1 MVCKFIVAIANA
13 RRVTAMLPGSSRN
26 IRAMR
31 SISKQPDNGV
41 SAAFGDFFSLRALA
55 LALAVSAF
63 VIPGLSIATNTDS
76 IDPASLVAPPTPQ
89 PSVLERVEKNLREVG
104 ERAKNAASEISKTAL
119 GLIGVDYKFGGNSP
133 DTGLDCS
140 GFVRYVFQHAT
151 GISLPRSAR
160 EQAKVGKVVNKNQL
174 EPGDL
179 VFFNTRRF
187 QFSHVGVYLGD
198 NRFIHAPSR
207 GGSVE
212 VVRLD
217 NAYWQKTFNGARRV
231 IGAVAGGEANAATL
245 REFAKIEAE
254 LKAQRET
261 PPTVTPPA
269 PAKSNAQP
277 GEDQSLFTRN

>member
-1 MVCKFIVAIANA
+1 
-13 RRVTAMLPGSSRN
+13 
-26 IRAMR
+26 MR
-31 SISKQPDNGV
+31 WISKYSENGV
-41 SAAFGDFFSLRALA
+41 RAASGELFSSQLLVVFTAATVLGSASW
-55 LALAVSAF
+55 
-63 VIPGLSIATNTDS
+63 ATNHDS
-76 IDPASLVAPPTPQ
+76 IDPASMVAPQ
-89 PSVLERVEKNLREVG
+89 PSVFERVEKNLREVG
-104 ERAKNAASEISKTAL
+104 ERAKNAAAEISKTAL
-119 GLIGVDYKFGGNSP
+119 GLIGVDYKFGGNTP

-212 VVRLD
+212 VVRMD
-217 NAYWQKTFNGARRV
+217 NAYWEKTFNGARRV

-254 LKAQRET
+254 LKAHQES
-261 PPTVTPPA
+261 PVTPPQA
-269 PAKSNAQP
+269 NRKNNTPPSD
-277 GEDQSLFTRN
+277 DQSPFSRN

>member
-1 MVCKFIVAIANA
+1 
-13 RRVTAMLPGSSRN
+13 MLPGSSRN
-26 IRAMR
+26 IQAMR

-55 LALAVSAF
+55 LALAVSAL

-89 PSVLERVEKNLREVG
+89 PSVLERMEKNLREVG